1 MGLATDVKFGEK
13 ELSALNAKAD
23 ALSKR
28 DVDAWEEAVAWGVPD
43 CSTLCPSEWRISTAP
58 TIEFAGTSV

>member
-1 MGLATDVKFGEK
+1 MGQSTAIKFGEK

-28 DVDAWEEAVAWGVPD
+28 DANAWDEAVDWGVPD
-43 CSTLCPSEWRISTAP
+43 CGSLCAYEWRMATAP
-58 TIEFAGTSV
+58 DFD

>member
-28 DVDAWEEAVAWGVPD
+28 DADAWEEAVDWGVPD

-58 TIEFAGTSV
+58 HDD

>member
-1 MGLATDVKFGEK
+1 MDLSTAVNFGEK

-28 DVDAWEEAVAWGVPD
+28 DASAWDEAVDWGVPD
-43 CSTLCPSEWRISTAP
+43 CSTLCPSEWRMTMAP
-58 TIEFAGTSV
+58 DFD

>member
-43 CSTLCPSEWRISTAP
+43 CSTLCPSEWRISTAHDD
-58 TIEFAGTSV
+58 

>member
-13 ELSALNAKAD
+13 ELSALNAEAD

-28 DVDAWEEAVAWGVPD
+28 DADAWEEAVDWGVPD
-43 CSTLCPSEWRISTAP
+43 CSTLCPSEWRIST
-58 TIEFAGTSV
+58 VHDD